1 MKLVV
6 TNPSPRCTNY
16 HKKPFDG
23 FGTQA
28 KEFLGM
34 HLPFTKELRMIEEVQ
49 RVAGDVNYLTIN
61 HLQLLLTVYDMET
74 AEGLEAQQLA
84 AVTGHH
90 KSTVNRIIHSLGAKR
105 GRGNDK
111 SKGLGLLEVRT
122 DENDSRI
129 RRIHITAY
137 GKRLK
142 KLLLEVAGK
151 DDEEA
156 KQMATHMQAV
166 MFESKANV
174 MEAEAST
181 KAHVTM
187 KAEGIV
193 AGKGEVGEATI
204 KVTGQDAEMRHETP
218 ETSFPKVQAS
228 LERAIRTAATKGLKT
243 IKYRGKEVPLIE
255 RKQAQKMM
263 IDGELYRTLEFGIWA
278 YHLDPVAA
286 DFGKVPSYFQCDLSN
301 REMHD
306 YAQQVLD
313 RINNAGTDVNEGLE
327 DVGKRLNN
335 HQRKWVVN
343 FIVRGLG
350 ELREDAIREA
360 EFQLSAAEADNATA
374 SSLAKKS
381 ETLIEMSQSARND
394 MEENGLHHAG
404 MKAMTDAVSK
414 QNEAQQKIDAGRAAR
429 DKAAK
434 MAEVQKQLSQAMAM
448 MQELK
453 DEE

>member
-1 MKLVV
+1 
-6 TNPSPRCTNY
+6 
-16 HKKPFDG
+16 
-23 FGTQA
+23 
-28 KEFLGM
+28 
-34 HLPFTKELRMIEEVQ
+34 
-49 RVAGDVNYLTIN
+49 
-61 HLQLLLTVYDMET
+61 
-74 AEGLEAQQLA
+74 
-84 AVTGHH
+84 
-90 KSTVNRIIHSLGAKR
+90 
-105 GRGNDK
+105 
-111 SKGLGLLEVRT
+111 
-122 DENDSRI
+122 
-129 RRIHITAY
+129 
-137 GKRLK
+137 
-142 KLLLEVAGK
+142 
-151 DDEEA
+151 
-156 KQMATHMQAV
+156 
-166 MFESKANV
+166 
-174 MEAEAST
+174 
-181 KAHVTM
+181 
-187 KAEGIV
+187 
-193 AGKGEVGEATI
+193 
-204 KVTGQDAEMRHETP
+204 
-218 ETSFPKVQAS
+218 
-228 LERAIRTAATKGLKT
+228 
-243 IKYRGKEVPLIE
+243 
-255 RKQAQKMM
+255 MM